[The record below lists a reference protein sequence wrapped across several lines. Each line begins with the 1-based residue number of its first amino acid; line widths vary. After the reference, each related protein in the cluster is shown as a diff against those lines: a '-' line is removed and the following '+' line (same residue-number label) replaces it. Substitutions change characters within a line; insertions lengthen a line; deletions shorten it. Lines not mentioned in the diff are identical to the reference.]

1 MKITKFKNFQIFDYR
16 PQELDEAARRRLT
29 CKLYIPLP
37 DRESRK
43 EMISNL
49 ISAENHS
56 LSDEQIDEL
65 SLKTEGYSGAD
76 IKDLCR
82 ESAMQSF
89 RESSISDQFTDIQ
102 KTDIRGITFQD
113 FITSL
118 KVVKP
123 SVASDD
129 LIQYDIWNQ
138 KYGTLL
144 ASNNAL

>member
-1 MKITKFKNFQIFDYR
+1 M
-16 PQELDEAARRRLT
+16 DEAARRRLT

>member
-1 MKITKFKNFQIFDYR
+1 
-16 PQELDEAARRRLT
+16 
-29 CKLYIPLP
+29 
-37 DRESRK
+37 
-43 EMISNL
+43 MISNL

-89 RESSISDQFTDIQ
+89 RESSISDQLTDIQ